1 MDAFVVKALRQNL
14 GLSQSDFAREVGV
27 KQQTISKVEA
37 GVMPLSDRLKN
48 RIIYRFNVKQD
59 EIDAIKALKNIRNGG
74 VNQ

>member
-1 MDAFVVKALRQNL
+1 MDVFVVKALRQNL